1 MGDYGCMLRAY
12 RRHIVDAMLHCHER
26 STFIPILAN
35 TFARKATEIPVLH
48 AEREHGESKY
58 SFMRLINLMYD
69 LITCLTTT
77 PLRLLSVFGS
87 IIALAGFTLSVLL
100 VVLRLVF
107 GPQWAAEGVFM
118 LFAVLFMFIGAQFVG
133 MGLLG
138 EYIGRIYNDVRARPR
153 YFIQRVVRQEHKVS
167 QEEKHP

>member
-1 MGDYGCMLRAY
+1 MPFLREDERNEVILFETMVAFYRSGAGCC
-12 RRHIVDAMLHCHER
+12 V
-26 STFIPILAN
+26 
-35 TFARKATEIPVLH
+35 
-48 AEREHGESKY
+48 
-58 SFMRLINLMYD
+58 SFCPD
-69 LITCLTTT
+69 
-77 PLRLLSVFGS
+77 
-87 IIALAGFTLSVLL
+87 
-100 VVLRLVF
+100 RLVF

-167 QEEKHP
+167 QEENHP

>member
-1 MGDYGCMLRAY
+1 
-12 RRHIVDAMLHCHER
+12 
-26 STFIPILAN
+26 
-35 TFARKATEIPVLH
+35 
-48 AEREHGESKY
+48 
-58 SFMRLINLMYD
+58 MRLINLMYD
-69 LITCLTTT
+69 LVTCLTTT

-87 IIALAGFTLSVLL
+87 VIALAGFASVLL

-153 YFIQRVVRQEHKVS
+153 YFIQRVVRQETKQHLKRKIHESCCLCLSRYGVHGHAGPAGS
-167 QEEKHP
+167 RADIAAIFTHPDNPGENFFGSVARIAAEQGFRCMRRKM

>member
-1 MGDYGCMLRAY
+1 
-12 RRHIVDAMLHCHER
+12 
-26 STFIPILAN
+26 
-35 TFARKATEIPVLH
+35 
-48 AEREHGESKY
+48 
-58 SFMRLINLMYD
+58 
-69 LITCLTTT
+69 
-77 PLRLLSVFGS
+77 
-87 IIALAGFTLSVLL
+87 

-153 YFIQRVVRQEHKVS
+153 YFIQRVVRQPESISRGNSFMKAVVFAYHDMGCTGTQALLEAGMTLPQSLPIRITLAKTTFWLRGAYCRRARYPGLCAGRCEPPAVD
-167 QEEKHP
+167 

>member
-1 MGDYGCMLRAY
+1 
-12 RRHIVDAMLHCHER
+12 
-26 STFIPILAN
+26 
-35 TFARKATEIPVLH
+35 
-48 AEREHGESKY
+48 
-58 SFMRLINLMYD
+58 MYD

-87 IIALAGFTLSVLL
+87 IIAVAGFGLSVLL

-153 YFIQRVVRQEHKVS
+153 YFIQRVVRQENKAS
-167 QEEKHP
+167 QEEIHP

>member
-1 MGDYGCMLRAY
+1 
-12 RRHIVDAMLHCHER
+12 
-26 STFIPILAN
+26 
-35 TFARKATEIPVLH
+35 
-48 AEREHGESKY
+48 
-58 SFMRLINLMYD
+58 
-69 LITCLTTT
+69 
-77 PLRLLSVFGS
+77 
-87 IIALAGFTLSVLL
+87 
-100 VVLRLVF
+100 
-107 GPQWAAEGVFM
+107 M